1 MFSKALGDLY
11 IRFFR
16 PQKNSDINFQRIGNA
31 IIFISNN
38 DIKHINTMNPK
49 TIYKKYDKEVI
60 EYMSN
65 LVKRLESQYGQI
77 NDEWRV
83 SLDLIAFNYDI
94 IRKCQIDI
102 EKNGLEKLDDR
113 GRLSK
118 NPNIYTF
125 NQAQGNLFKLLNSFG
140 LNLMSKSKIKGVE
153 QETDGFDDLIS

>member
-1 MFSKALGDLY
+1 MDAK
-11 IRFFR
+11 
-16 PQKNSDINFQRIGNA
+16 K
-31 IIFISNN
+31 
-38 DIKHINTMNPK
+38 
-49 TIYKKYDKEVI
+49 IYKKYDKEVI
-60 EYMSN
+60 EYMTN
-65 LVKRLESQYGQI
+65 LIKRLESQYGQI
-77 NDEWRV
+77 NDEWRI

-153 QETDGFDDLIS
+153 LETDGFDDLIS